1 MVRAGPRDDAVSG
14 LTICSAVKCQADD
27 MFRFGRMVWISL
39 LLAIGWTCASPARAQ
54 VGAMGNVGHVLGV
67 CVSRV
72 QPGDTVRGMFA
83 RPDRFDCTTDQS
95 ALGPGDFWIL
105 SEPLPPPADARAPIR
120 VRQVSLWQRQMALYA
135 LAANGRIV
143 GQIADEF
150 GIGRR
155 LELGAVIDH
164 RFVPVGAPFT
174 RLLWRVEG
182 AANLRGIVLG
192 PKLAT
197 DADSVRSDILLA
209 ALYSAFG
216 GLALGLLVYNLAL
229 WRVLHHD
236 FQLAYCGL
244 LGCLLLYALSSSGAM
259 AWLVPGMSNNRR
271 ILFSYVMLSGGMA
284 TALTFCACF
293 FEAHILN
300 GWPLRA
306 MRAFVLVFCA
316 LIVVLMAVGP
326 YWIGPLDRIYSV
338 TMLVAPVAVIAALVR
353 AWRRRSMYLPLFAL
367 SWAAPLVMLAAR
379 SLHSLGAVPWNFWI
393 DNSTVL
399 AMSAETLLASVAIA
413 YRMRMLSNERDEAVR
428 QEAISRELAD
438 TDPLTG
444 LLNRRAFLARAMPAD
459 GPRTLMLFDID
470 HFKQVNDTIGHD
482 GGDEVLRLFARTL
495 RYHAPPGVL
504 VARMGGEEFALL
516 GEESVL
522 PDIDVMLD
530 SVRAVRLPFDLR
542 ITTSIGICHGPLTD
556 DNDWKRLYRMADKAL
571 FQAKAA
577 GRDRAGRA
585 PPLPMAA

>member
-1 MVRAGPRDDAVSG
+1 MFSVN
-14 LTICSAVKCQADD
+14 CQAGD
-27 MFRFGRMVWISL
+27 MIRFGRTLWLTLM
-39 LLAIGWTCASPARAQ
+39 LAIGFVYVAPAHAQ
-54 VGAMGNVGHVLGV
+54 TGTIGNVGRALAV

-83 RPDRFDCTTDQS
+83 HPERFDCATPQS
-95 ALGPGDFWIL
+95 AMGPGDYWVL
-105 SEPLPPPADARAPIR
+105 SEPLPPPADADAAIR
-120 VRQVSLWQRQMALYA
+120 VRQVSLWQRQTGLYA
-135 LAANGRIV
+135 LAADGRIF

-150 GIGRR
+150 GISRR
-155 LELGAVIDH
+155 LKLGAVIDH
-164 RFVPVGAPFT
+164 RFLPAGAPFT
-174 RLLWRVEG
+174 RLLWRIDG
-182 AANLRGIVLG
+182 ASNLRGIVLG
-192 PKLAT
+192 PKIAT

-209 ALYSAFG
+209 ALYSAFT
-216 GLALGLLVYNLAL
+216 GLALGMLVYNLAL

-244 LGCLLLYALSSSGAM
+244 LGCLLLYALSSSGAL
-259 AWLVPGMSNNRR
+259 AWLLPDMSNNRR
-271 ILFSYVMLSGGMA
+271 ILFSYIMLSGGMA

-293 FEAHILN
+293 FEARVLDGAPI
-300 GWPLRA
+300 RA
-306 MRAFVLVFCA
+306 IRGFIVIFCV
-316 LIVVLMAVGP
+316 LIVVLAALGAQ
-326 YWIGPLDRIYSV
+326 WIALLDRIFSV
-338 TMLVAPVAVIAALVR
+338 TMLLSPVAVISALVR
-353 AWRRRSMYLPLFAL
+353 AWRRRSIYLSLFAL
-367 SWAAPLVMLAAR
+367 SWAAPLVMLVAR
-379 SLHSLGAVPWNFWI
+379 SLYNLGLVPWNFWI
-393 DNSTVL
+393 DNSTIV

-413 YRMRMLSNERDEAVR
+413 YRMRMLSHERDEAVR

-444 LLNRRAFLARAMPAD
+444 LLNRRAFLARAVPSD
-459 GPRTLMLFDID
+459 GPRTLMLFDLD

-516 GEESVL
+516 GEEAHM
-522 PDIDVMLD
+522 PDVDVILS

-542 ITTSIGICHGPLTD
+542 VTTSIGICHGTLSD
-556 DNDWKRLYRMADKAL
+556 DNDWKRLYRLADMAL

-585 PPLPMAA
+585 LAA

>member
-1 MVRAGPRDDAVSG
+1 
-14 LTICSAVKCQADD
+14 
-27 MFRFGRMVWISL
+27 MFRSVRTLWIAL
-39 LLAIGWTCASPARAQ
+39 LLAIGCLCAAPADAQ
-54 VGAMGNVGHVLGV
+54 SNAVGTIGNAIPV

-72 QPGDTVRGMFA
+72 QPGDTPQAMFA
-83 RPDRFDCTTDQS
+83 RQRRFDCTTPQL

-105 SEPLPPPADARAPIR
+105 SAPLSRPDEADAPIR
-120 VRQVSLWQRQMALYA
+120 VRQVSLWQRQMTLYA
-135 LAANGRIV
+135 QSADGRIV
-143 GQIADEF
+143 GQFADEF

-155 LELGAVIDH
+155 LRLGAVIEH
-164 RFVPVGAPFT
+164 RFVPTGAPFT
-174 RLLWRVEG
+174 RLLWRIDG
-182 AANLRGIVLG
+182 ASNLRGIVLG
-192 PKLAT
+192 PRLAT
-197 DADSVRSDILLA
+197 DAQSIRSDTLLA
-209 ALYSAFG
+209 ALYSAFA

-229 WRVLHHD
+229 WRVLRHD

-244 LGCLLLYALSSSGAM
+244 LACLLLYAFSSSGAL
-259 AWLVPGMSNNRR
+259 AWLLPDMSNNRR
-271 ILFSYVMLSGGMA
+271 ILFSYVMLCGGMA

-293 FEAHILN
+293 FEARVLD

-306 MRAFVLVFCA
+306 MRIAIVAFCGLA
-316 LIVVLMAVGP
+316 VVLMAVGP
-326 YWIGPLDRIYSV
+326 PFIGVLDRVFSIM
-338 TMLVAPVAVIAALVR
+338 MLASPVVVLTAMVR
-353 AWRRRSMYLPLFAL
+353 AARRRSAYLSLFAL
-367 SWAAPLVMLAAR
+367 SWVAPLIMLVVRA
-379 SLHSLGAVPWNFWI
+379 LYNLGLLPWSFWV
-393 DNSTVL
+393 DNSTIV
-399 AMSAETLLASVAIA
+399 AMTAETLLASVAIA
-413 YRMRMLSNERDEAVR
+413 YRMRMLSHERDEAIR

-444 LLNRRAFLARAMPAD
+444 LLNRRAFLARAVPSD

-495 RYHAPPGVL
+495 RYHAMPGVL

-516 GEESVL
+516 GEEAML
-522 PDIDVMLD
+522 PDADAILA

-542 ITTSIGICHGPLTD
+542 ITSSIGICHGPLTD

-585 PPLPMAA
+585 LAA